1 MIFPKLVK
9 VMKANK
15 ETTYDLARIIGVP
28 QSAVSLRLNGKRD
41 FRLKEVQ
48 KITKHYNKKFE
59 ELF

>member
-1 MIFPKLVK
+1 
-9 VMKANK
+9 MKANK